1 MHMFPKGSPCHVSRY
16 YNVYHRETYQIH
28 FHQRVAVKLQNYE
41 QLLSTSMTEESA
53 MIRRLL
59 GDSSSTILALTPRLA
74 ANHSH
79 HVSALLTT
87 YRLLDLELLHDDLRC
102 PPALPSPPSHPNQIT
117 PQMVDKVKVKERWK
131 NLNNWQDLLIKFRDC
146 YKGASLGEENLTT
159 IKGSAYRGSLAHLE
173 GLAESHSNQKFTS
186 LVQNFRGAALHWT
199 VLHETAHLGTD
210 RLQAMPQSLSGI
222 VDPDIIRQ
230 LNTRYKLH
238 TQQKMDAYLRQHTQ
252 GELVLPLHLSLM
264 ISPCFLL
271 MPINLVKS
279 KFPRQA
285 VFQVSVSNSLSTYH
299 LKCSI
304 VIMRSG
310 KPETRNSSQS

>member
-1 MHMFPKGSPCHVSRY
+1 
-16 YNVYHRETYQIH
+16 
-28 FHQRVAVKLQNYE
+28 
-41 QLLSTSMTEESA
+41 
-53 MIRRLL
+53 
-59 GDSSSTILALTPRLA
+59 
-74 ANHSH
+74 
-79 HVSALLTT
+79 
-87 YRLLDLELLHDDLRC
+87 
-102 PPALPSPPSHPNQIT
+102 
-117 PQMVDKVKVKERWK
+117 MVDKVKVKERWK

-173 GLAESHSNQKFTS
+173 GLAELHSNQKFTS

-199 VLHETAHLGTD
+199 MLHETAHLGTD
-210 RLQAMPQSLSGI
+210 RLPAMPQSLSGI

-304 VIMRSG
+304 VSCALG
-310 KPETRNSSQS
+310 NQKPEILLRVEKEIWKAFASIRQDSSLPVIMDAFHNLFESNAVLQALSMSPTDPAFSFFRRKRPHNILLHILNSI